1 MKNIFAVSLLWP
13 YELLVQIAYAIGV
26 AEPVSIFINTYGS
39 SNINLNDSQI
49 SSKVEKIFKLTP
61 LAIINRF
68 NLKSPIYRATSC
80 YGHMGREPKL
90 IKSDLNNKL
99 VELFP
104 WEKLDYVEII
114 KKEFSIWFSL
124 FFSKK

>member
-1 MKNIFAVSLLWP
+1 MLL
-13 YELLVQIAYAIGV
+13 V

-68 NLKSPIYRATSC
+68 NLKVPFTERHHLMVIWVESPNSQN
-80 YGHMGREPKL
+80 L
-90 IKSDLNNKL
+90 IL
-99 VELFP
+99 
-104 WEKLDYVEII
+104 II
-114 KKEFSIWFSL
+114 S
-124 FFSKK
+124 